1 MKIVVGLGNPGDKYK
16 HTRHNAGF
24 LALDYYLE
32 GKELIKCQSKFGGK
46 ICEMHFHATKTFF
59 VKPTSFMNNSGEV
72 VQEICKFYK
81 VDPTKDLLVIHDEV
95 DLKFGY
101 HKMANDSGHAGHN
114 GVKSIIE
121 HIGTQDFTRIRIG
134 IETRQSKLE
143 SPTEDFVLK
152 NFSKEQIEFLE
163 KNVFPKVSKEINEF
177 IGIAKSD

>member
-1 MKIVVGLGNPGDKYK
+1 MKIVVGLGNPGDKYQY
-16 HTRHNAGF
+16 TRHNAGF
-24 LALDYYLE
+24 LALDYYLK

-72 VQEICKFYK
+72 VQEICNFYK
-81 VDPTKDLLVIHDEV
+81 INAVEDLLVIHDEV

-101 HKMANDSGHAGHN
+101 HKMAKDSGPAGHN

-143 SPTEDFVLK
+143 SSTEDFVLK
-152 NFSKEQIEFLE
+152 NFSKEQLE
-163 KNVFPKVSKEINEF
+163 LLSKEVFPKVIGEIDKF
-177 IGIAKSD
+177 IGIK